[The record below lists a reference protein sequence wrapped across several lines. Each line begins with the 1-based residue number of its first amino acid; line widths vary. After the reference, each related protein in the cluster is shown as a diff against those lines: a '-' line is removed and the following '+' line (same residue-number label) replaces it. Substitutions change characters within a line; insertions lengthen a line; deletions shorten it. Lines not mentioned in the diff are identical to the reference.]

1 MIKKIVFL
9 VILAG
14 SMFFQAAV
22 LRAAPLEY
30 DRDVKLIFQKHCF
43 SCHGRKKQEAGL
55 RLDLKSSA
63 FKGGESYGP
72 SIISGNA
79 KESPLIQ
86 FVKGD
91 DEDTRMPPEGK
102 LLSAAEVLILT
113 KWINAGAKWSDDGD
127 TGKQKDTLDHWSF
140 QPMKQAAL
148 PKTNDQKWA
157 KNAIDHFILARLEK
171 EKFQPSPDTDRVT
184 WLRRVYFTLTGLPP
198 SLEQVKSFV
207 QDKNENAYERVVDDL
222 LKSPRYGERWAQHW
236 LDVIRW
242 SETVGF
248 ETNLPRPNA
257 WHYRDWVIAA
267 FNADKPYN
275 EFLLAQLAG
284 DTREEDAALGFLVAG
299 PANLPG
305 QIGRDVEAMRQA
317 RQDEMDEVIRTVGQS
332 LFGLTIGCARCHSH
346 KFDPIT
352 QGDYYSM
359 QAVFAG
365 LSYGDRRLRGTQNDT
380 WTAQI
385 PAVDKRLDKLR
396 QERSALKEKYQL
408 RDPLELVQTETFPAI
423 QVKSVRMRI
432 DGTNNRGAA
441 SLYEFEVW
449 SESKNGKPASNVAL
463 ASGGAK
469 PSASSFLLANQSRHF
484 DNLVDGSIDRR
495 QAFPWVS
502 AKGGPA
508 WFRIDLAKPST
519 INRIVWHNG
528 SSVPVDY
535 EIEVLPEGSDVWKR
549 VADTHDRFPR
559 IDDMRAAKDVKLTGL
574 TPKQVSE
581 IFAITGALRKTESER
596 GRLVRGPQVYAASFS
611 KEPETTWLLGRG
623 DPMKRVRQVA
633 PSAPVFLGGSKLAI
647 DAPEVERR
655 LALAKHL
662 TREDHPLTA
671 RVIVNRVWQ
680 HHFGAGIVDTPSDF
694 GEMGAAPSHPLL
706 LDWLAV
712 DFVKN
717 GWSLKRLHRQIV
729 LSRTFQQSSK
739 VRREPLLVDAESR
752 LLWRFP
758 PRRLEAEAIR
768 DSVLSVSGKLNLK
781 MGGAGFDFFNQRGG
795 LSDYKAKETFDESG
809 WRRMIYAH
817 KIRMQSVD
825 IFGAFDCPDAGQMKP
840 KRTRSITPIQSLS
853 LLNSPF
859 INRQAT
865 FFAERVRSEVGA
877 DPGAQVTRSFKLIYS
892 RVPRTNELQHLTTLA
907 SQHGL
912 EQVCRVLFNT
922 KEFMYIQ

>member
-1 MIKKIVFL
+1 MKQLIAIFMMT
-9 VILAG
+9 ATF
-14 SMFFQAAV
+14 SEYATV
-22 LRAAPLEY
+22 LWGAPIEY
-30 DRDVKLIFQKHCF
+30 ERDVKPIFQKHCH
-43 SCHGRKKQEAGL
+43 SCHGGKKQEASL

-86 FVKGD
+86 FVKGE

-102 LLSAAEVLILT
+102 LLSAAEVSILT
-113 KWINAGAKWSDDGD
+113 KWINEGAKWPDDGHAE
-127 TGKQKDTLDHWSF
+127 KQKDAQDHWSF
-140 QPMKQAAL
+140 QPMKQAEI
-148 PKTNDQKWA
+148 PKTKDQKWSR
-157 KNAIDHFILARLEK
+157 NAIDAFVLARLEK

-198 SLEQVKSFV
+198 TPAQVNAFV
-207 QDKNENAYERVVDDL
+207 HDQKENAYERVVEEL
-222 LKSPRYGERWAQHW
+222 LNSPRYGERWAQHW

-257 WHYRDWVIAA
+257 WPYRDWVIGVL
-267 FNADKPYN
+267 NADKPYN
-275 EFLLAQLAG
+275 QFLTEQIAG
-284 DTREEDAALGFLVAG
+284 DTSGADAALGFLVAG

-305 QIGRDVEAMRQA
+305 QIGRDLEAMRQA

-380 WTAQI
+380 WSAQL
-385 PAVDKRLDKLR
+385 PAVGERLAKLR
-396 QERSALKEKYQL
+396 RERESLQKQHHL
-408 RDPLELVQTETFPAI
+408 RESTSNVQTETFPPIRA
-423 QVKSVRMRI
+423 QAVRMHI
-432 DGTNNRGAA
+432 NATNSRGSA

-449 SESKNGKPASNVAL
+449 SESKEGKPTKNVAL
-463 ASGGAK
+463 ASAGAK

-508 WFRIDLAKPST
+508 WFRIDLPDPET
-519 INRIVWHNG
+519 IHRIVWHNG
-528 SSVPVDY
+528 STVPVDY
-535 EIEVLPEGSDVWKR
+535 EIEVLPEGSTSWKR
-549 VADTHDRFPR
+549 VSHTHDRLPR
-559 IDDMRAAKDVKLTGL
+559 IDDVRAAKDVKITGL
-574 TPKQVSE
+574 SE
-581 IFAITGALRKTESER
+581 TEVRAIVENSAAIRKTESEQ
-596 GRLVRGPQVYAASFS
+596 GRLARGPQVYAARFTDQ
-611 KEPETTWLLGRG
+611 PEKTWLLGRG
-623 DPMKRVRQVA
+623 DPMKRVRPVS
-633 PSAPVFLGGSKLAI
+633 PSAPVFLGGSKLSI
-647 DAPEVERR
+647 DAPEAARR

-662 TREDHPLTA
+662 TRDDHPLTA

-694 GEMGAAPSHPLL
+694 GKMGSAPSHPLL

-712 DFVKN
+712 DFIKN

-729 LSRTFQQSSK
+729 LSRTFGQSSK
-739 VRREPLLVDAESR
+739 PLKEALLVDAESR

-795 LSDYKAKETFDESG
+795 LSDYKAKETFDASG

-859 INRQAT
+859 INRQAS
-865 FFAERVRSEVGA
+865 FFAERVRSEVGMEPA
-877 DPGAQVTRSFKLIYS
+877 AQVSRAFELIYS
-892 RVPRTNELQHLTTLA
+892 RVPRKKEMQRMTELA
-907 SQHGL
+907 SEHGL

-922 KEFMYIQ
+922 KEFITIQ